1 MNLKYFLE
9 NGWLPVD
16 LTIDEKKYDFISKKV
31 INSRPWDDEI
41 FRTYDDVFNN
51 PRHKNIA
58 VKKDNF
64 NLAENLNLDFIEN
77 NFEFNQ
83 LLDKILGNDYEVILK
98 KFVVSMPE
106 QLIPKWLNPIL
117 EKKLDG
123 NLAQYIKPK
132 FRDIS
137 YFSGIDY
144 HMDLLDY
151 PDFDGD
157 YLTVYIYFTDVK
169 TDQSPLHIIEKSHI
183 YGATHFPHF
192 LKKSKNE
199 NRILYSMDGK
209 KYDEFKSK
217 KLISKRGSIYLWS
230 ALTIHGTIKST
241 NSLPRVALRMS
252 IKKNRNNKNITLIDD
267 LYKDKKIRLEKKT
280 RTDIKIGSD
289 NTLKHENY
297 KRFLI

>member
-1 MNLKYFLE
+1 M
-9 NGWLPVD
+9 
-16 LTIDEKKYDFISKKV
+16 IKKKCDIISKEV
-31 INSRPWDDEI
+31 LSSRPWNEKI

-51 PRHKNIA
+51 PRHEDIA
-58 VKKDNF
+58 VKKNGF
-64 NLAENLNLDFIEN
+64 NLAENFDLDFIEKN
-77 NFEFNQ
+77 NDFKN
-83 LLDKILGNDYEVILK
+83 LLSKILGNDYEVILK

-106 QLIPKWLNPIL
+106 HLIPKWLNPIL

-157 YLTVYIYFTDVK
+157 YLTVYIYFTDVE
-169 TDQSPLHIIEKSHI
+169 DNQSPLHIIEKSHI
-183 YGATHFPHF
+183 HGATHFPHF
-192 LKKSKNE
+192 LKKSSNE
-199 NRILYSMDGK
+199 NKILYSKDGK
-209 KYDEFKSK
+209 NYDEFNSK
-217 KLISKRGSIYLWS
+217 KLVSKRGSMYLWS

-241 NSLPRVALRMS
+241 NVLPRVALRMS
-252 IKKNRNNKNITLIDD
+252 VKKNKNNKTTTLIDN
-267 LYKDKKIRLEKKT
+267 LYKDKKIRLERKT
-280 RTDIKIGSD
+280 RTDIKISLD
-289 NTLKHENY
+289 STSKHEDY

>member
-1 MNLKYFLE
+1 MDLKYFLE
-9 NGWLPVD
+9 NGWLPID
-16 LTIDEKKYDFISKKV
+16 LNIDEKKYDIISKEV
-31 INSRPWDDEI
+31 INSRPWDEDI
-41 FRTYDDVFNN
+41 FRTYDDVFSN
-51 PRHKNIA
+51 PRHEDIA
-58 VKKDNF
+58 VKKNNF

-77 NFEFNQ
+77 NFEFNH
-83 LLDKILGNDYEVILK
+83 LLNKILGNDYEVILK

-106 QLIPKWLNPIL
+106 RLIPKWLNPIL

-169 TDQSPLHIIEKSHI
+169 ADQSPLNIIEKSHI
-183 YGATHFPHF
+183 YGATRFPHF

-199 NRILYSMDGK
+199 NKILYSKNGK
-209 KYDEFKSK
+209 NYDEFESK
-217 KLISKRGSIYLWS
+217 KLISKKGSIYLWS

-267 LYKDKKIRLEKKT
+267 LYKDKKIKLENKT
-280 RTDIKIGSD
+280 RTDIKISLD
-289 NTLKHENY
+289 KTLKHENY
-297 KRFLI
+297 KRFLT

>member
-1 MNLKYFLE
+1 MDLKYFLE
-9 NGWLPVD
+9 NGWLPID
-16 LTIDEKKYDFISKKV
+16 LTIDEKKYDIISKEV
-31 INSRPWDDEI
+31 INSRPWDEEI

-51 PRHKNIA
+51 PRHEDIA
-58 VKKDNF
+58 VKKNNF

-83 LLDKILGNDYEVILK
+83 LLNKILGKDYEVILK

-169 TDQSPLHIIEKSHI
+169 VDQSPLHIIEKSHI

-192 LKKSKNE
+192 LKKSKKE
-199 NRILYSMDGK
+199 NKILYSKDGRN
-209 KYDEFKSK
+209 YDEFKNK
-217 KLISKRGSIYLWS
+217 KLISKKGSIYLWS

-241 NSLPRVALRMS
+241 NTLPRVALRMS
-252 IKKNRNNKNITLIDD
+252 IKKNKNNKDISLIDD
-267 LYKDKKIRLEKKT
+267 LYKGKKIRLEKKT
-280 RTDIKIGSD
+280 RTDIKIGTD

-297 KRFLI
+297 KRFLT